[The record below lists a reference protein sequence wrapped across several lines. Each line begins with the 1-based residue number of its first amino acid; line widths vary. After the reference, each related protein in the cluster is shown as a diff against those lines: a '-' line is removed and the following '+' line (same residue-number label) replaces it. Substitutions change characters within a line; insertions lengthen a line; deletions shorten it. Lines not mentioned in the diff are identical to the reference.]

1 MITRSDLTKIARAR
15 LRDAEVLYRSRRYD
29 GAIYLCG
36 YAVEIALKVRIC
48 RTLPWPGYPSTG
60 GEFQH
65 YQSFRTHNL
74 DVLLRLSGVEERI
87 KTTLMTEWSTV
98 AGWDPEAR
106 YRPIGSATRQAA
118 ALMIASAR
126 VLLRAL

>member
-1 MITRSDLTKIARAR
+1 MITRLDLTKIARAR

-36 YAVEIALKVRIC
+36 YAVEIALKARIC
-48 RTLPWPGYPSTG
+48 RALSWPGYPSTG
-60 GEFQH
+60 GEFQN

-74 DVLLRLSGVEERI
+74 HVLLRLSGVEEKV
-87 KTTLMTEWSTV
+87 KTTFMTEWSEV
-98 AGWDPEAR
+98 AAWDPETR
-106 YRPIGSATRQAA
+106 YKPIGSATRQAA

-126 VLLRAL
+126 ILLRAL